1 MHKALV
7 ILAFLAAAAYP
18 CCAAEYVVVADG
30 KTDAYK
36 LITNAGF
43 YVESTTNYG
52 YNEYLCHADYNHIRQ
67 LKDSF
72 LDRYVFAFDIHI
84 DYPDGKGGTILDGN
98 QGEIVDRQRN
108 EIKCMSKVPGT
119 VAFLDQTITY
129 SWKFMIPVGMQTTS
143 EFCHIHQIKGMGS
156 TAAVRHPVITFTC
169 RTKKNKQV
177 LQVINVPYEGS
188 SNVYLGETDLVALQ
202 GHWLEAVESL
212 QIGQHGK
219 YALTLTDLNTGKVV
233 FDIYEKDISIWR
245 DTDDQSCMRGKWGI
259 YRSLGTDL
267 ALVPQLRN
275 ERMLFADFKAE
286 KGVFA
291 GIDEFEAATIDDDN
305 TTADAQPYD
314 VLGRPVDETYKG
326 IVIKGG
332 KKYYQK

>member
-1 MHKALV
+1 MRKVLS
-7 ILAFLAAAAYP
+7 ICLAVAAAFS
-18 CCAAEYVVVADG
+18 CGAAEYVVTADG

-36 LITNAGF
+36 LITDAGF
-43 YVESTTNYG
+43 FVESTTNYG

-72 LDRYVFAFDIHI
+72 LDKYVFAFDIHI

-119 VAFLDQTITY
+119 VAFLDQKITY

-169 RTKKNKQV
+169 RTKKGKQV

-188 SNVYLGETDLVALQ
+188 SNVYLAETDLVALE
-202 GHWLEAVESL
+202 GHWLEATESL
-212 QIGQHGK
+212 QIGQHGQ
-219 YALTLTDLNTGKVV
+219 YACTIVDLNTGETVV
-233 FDIYEKDISIWR
+233 SVYKTDISIWR

-267 ALVPQLRN
+267 ALVPELRN

-286 KGVFA
+286 KGVFTA
-291 GIDEFEAATIDDDN
+291 IDVLEVDADTD
-305 TTADAQPYD
+305 TAQAYD
-314 VLGRPVDETYKG
+314 VFGRPVDENSYKG
-326 IVIKGG
+326 IIIKGG
-332 KKYYQK
+332 KRYYQK